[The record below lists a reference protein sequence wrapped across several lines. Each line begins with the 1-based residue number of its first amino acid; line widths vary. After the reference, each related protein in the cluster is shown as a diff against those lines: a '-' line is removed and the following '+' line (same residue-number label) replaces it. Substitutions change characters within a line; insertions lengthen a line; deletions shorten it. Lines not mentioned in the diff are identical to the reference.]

1 MWLSGLYNKVS
12 SKLEMEEFQEIFE
25 ELFPELCLYAAKFVP
40 DFDTSKDIVQDV
52 LAKFWEESD
61 RLLNR
66 DRTKSYLYRAVK
78 NRALNYNKRERRKTG
93 LDELIEGLSN
103 ELEDSGLHGIESE
116 MLFKNLQDDLENAID
131 ELPEQRRKIFRMSR
145 FEQMRHKEIALELG
159 ISPKTVETQIYRS
172 LNFLREKLKK
182 YLV

>member
-1 MWLSGLYNKVS
+1 M
-12 SKLEMEEFQEIFE
+12 EMEEFQEIFE
-25 ELFPELCLYAAKFVP
+25 ELFPELCFYAAKFVP

-52 LAKFWEESD
+52 LVSFWEESD

-66 DRTKSYLYRAVK
+66 NRIKPYLYRAVK
-78 NRALNYNKRERRKTG
+78 NRALNYNKRERRKTA
-93 LDELIEGLSN
+93 LDALVDGLSI
-103 ELEDSGLHGIESE
+103 ELEDTNTLNIESE
-116 MLFKNLQDDLENAID
+116 ISFKNLQDDLENAIG
-131 ELPEQRRKIFRMSR
+131 ELPEQRQKIFRMSR

-172 LNFLREKLKK
+172 LSFLREKLEQ

>member
-1 MWLSGLYNKVS
+1 
-12 SKLEMEEFQEIFE
+12 
-25 ELFPELCLYAAKFVP
+25 
-40 DFDTSKDIVQDV
+40 
-52 LAKFWEESD
+52 
-61 RLLNR
+61 
-66 DRTKSYLYRAVK
+66 
-78 NRALNYNKRERRKTG
+78 